1 MEKYSILVDAG
12 YFWAQARTMTPNPQE
27 KKLPIVDQILMRQS
41 LLRLGQRLLPKRELF
56 RIYWYDGYIEKD
68 PHGRGIRTNFNE
80 KIAELNNFK
89 LRLGTVNSA
98 GQQKGVDGLI
108 IADLITLAQNHIVSD
123 VLLISGDA
131 DLAPGVST
139 AQMLGIRVH
148 QVELG
153 PKEATSPVLRR
164 EVDCSFFW
172 PENEIQLFIDSKYA
186 ARDFAVLPKLSN
198 YSTADSDAKVLGRQ
212 EIEELKDALSSL
224 SSIFSQSEI
233 QELQSIS
240 DTKKI
245 PPELDKKALKYLS
258 DAIKGGLSK
267 TQIFYY
273 RGFLFSGFDFRK
285 VDKLYENTLSAEQIS
300 TLVAMLTSE
309 ERDSILQQVNGIPP
323 EIDKKL
329 LLKATQLLNRP
340 LLTQEANELRGTIR
354 AEISPSIQVDR

>member
-12 YFWAQARTMTPNPQE
+12 YFWAQARTMMPTTLE

-41 LLRLGQRLLPKRELF
+41 LLRLGQKLLPERELF

-68 PHGRGIRTNFNE
+68 LHGKGYRTDFNE

-89 LRLGTVNSA
+89 LRLGTVNSV

-131 DLAPGVST
+131 DLAPGVFT

-172 PENEIQLFIDSKYA
+172 PENDVQQFISSKFVA
-186 ARDFAVLPKLSN
+186 KDFAMQPKLSK
-198 YSTADSDAKVLGRQ
+198 YSGAGSNEKVLNSQ
-212 EIEELKDALSSL
+212 EIKELKAALSSL
-224 SSIFSQSEI
+224 SSHFSKSEI
-233 QELQSIS
+233 QELESIS
-240 DTKKI
+240 DPKQI
-245 PPELDKKALKYLS
+245 PPELDIKALQYLS

-267 TQIFYY
+267 TQTFYY
-273 RGFLFSGFDFRK
+273 RAFLFSRFNFEE
-285 VDKLYENTLSAEQIS
+285 VDKLYERTLSEEQIS
-300 TLVAMLTSE
+300 TLFDSLTSK
-309 ERDSILQQVNGIPP
+309 ERNSILQQGYGIPP

-329 LLKATQLLNRP
+329 LSQATQLLKRP
-340 LLTQEANELRGTIR
+340 LLTQEANELRGIIKTK
-354 AEISPSIQVDR
+354 ISSSIQAD